1 MRELQVGE
9 RLGDRIEILSGV
21 KEGERV
27 AVTDVDA
34 LNDGDRVAI
43 TK

>member
-9 RLGDRIEILSGV
+9 RLGDRIEIIGGV

-27 AVTDVDA
+27 AVTDIDT
-34 LNDGDRVAI
+34 LNDGDPV
-43 TK
+43 TVTP